1 MHPLGLHNVTGTGIT
16 CCAATTGE
24 MRRLQRE
31 AGEREQ
37 HSPRS
42 MAGGSPPRS
51 ILDFRATASNAGQ
64 AQQGQVCMPW
74 TCVLAQLPA
83 LIAGYRL

>member
-1 MHPLGLHNVTGTGIT
+1 MLLLLSLWLCRVDTVCAPLGSAMSLIQHIT
-16 CCAATTGE
+16 CCAATAGE

-51 ILDFRATASNAGQ
+51 ILDYKASTSNAKQ
-64 AQQGQVCMPW
+64 AQQGQVCMP
-74 TCVLAQLPA
+74 
-83 LIAGYRL
+83 